1 MPQRPEEDEGRAR
14 HNATGQSARFP
25 EPKTAAIER
34 PPFGR
39 REKESPHPGEME
51 CGLAKRRC
59 GGMREE
65 WEDEPPP
72 NMRKGNYLPV
82 SVVS

>member
-1 MPQRPEEDEGRAR
+1 MRDITQQANRRVSLS
-14 HNATGQSARFP
+14 Q
-25 EPKTAAIER
+25 KTAAIER
-34 PPFGR
+34 PTFGR

-59 GGMREE
+59 GGIREE